1 MFTPTGSNAHTVS
14 LLPRDIL
21 HMFKLIWKNIQHSNR
36 ELSQWRILIDL
47 LLLVERFDFLVLPF
61 LYLCHLL
68 VKVFFMIFRQG
79 VHIWSHQAE

>member
-1 MFTPTGSNAHTVS
+1 MQPSHTVS

-21 HMFKLIWKNIQHSNR
+21 NVFKMEEHSNG
-36 ELSQWRILIDL
+36 ELSQWTITILINL
-47 LLLVERFDFLVLPF
+47 LLLVEGFYFLVLPF

>member
-1 MFTPTGSNAHTVS
+1 MQPSHTVS

-21 HMFKLIWKNIQHSNR
+21 NAFKMEEDPAQRSNR
-36 ELSQWRILIDL
+36 ELSQWTILINL
-47 LLLVERFDFLVLPF
+47 LLLVEGFYFLVLPF